1 MDTFNLLIIFFVLL
15 VGAVIF
21 VVNIQRKEQKK
32 AEQFHQAS
40 KFKYRANESANI
52 LSNFAKIPIGEETR
66 KILLQVIQ
74 KNLTAALRIQ
84 PQDRY
89 IRERLP
95 AVNKQLTNTNNK
107 IDSSQLAIP
116 ADPQQLEKLLNSL
129 TKLSNYIIKISK
141 VNKLD
146 LSLTKVSI
154 GKISSL
160 VAETKLSAYIQQI
173 KKGLAMG
180 NYDFAVKRLITTK
193 QLMAGLK
200 TKSNRI
206 IALQERLATL
216 EQEVKTSYQKAKKN
230 KKLQQAKI
238 NQKEPSEDVDNV
250 FGPKKKW

>member
-1 MDTFNLLIIFFVLL
+1 MDTFNLLVIISALL

-21 VVNIQRKEQKK
+21 VVNIQRKEHKK

-74 KNLTAALRIQ
+74 KNLTNALKIQ
-84 PQDRY
+84 PQDKY

-95 AVNKQLTNTNNK
+95 AVNKQLTNTKNK
-107 IDSSQLAIP
+107 IDSSQLTIP
-116 ADPQQLEKLLNSL
+116 ADQQQLDKLLNSL
-129 TKLSNYIIKISK
+129 TKLSSYIIKISK
-141 VNKLD
+141 INKLD
-146 LSLTKVSI
+146 LSLTKTSI

-160 VAETKLSAYIQQI
+160 ITETKLSAYIQQV
-173 KKGLAMG
+173 KKGLATG
-180 NYDFAVKRLITTK
+180 NHDFAVKRLITTK
-193 QLMAGLK
+193 QLITGLK

-206 IALQERLATL
+206 VALQERLAKL
-216 EQEVKTSYQKAKKN
+216 EQEVKISYQKAKEN
-230 KKLQQAKI
+230 KKIQQEKNI
-238 NQKEPSEDVDNV
+238 QEEPSEDLNSV

>member
-1 MDTFNLLIIFFVLL
+1 MDTFNLLIIISALL
-15 VGAVIF
+15 VCAVIF

-74 KNLTAALRIQ
+74 KNLTNALKIQ
-84 PQDRY
+84 PQDKY

-95 AVNKQLTNTNNK
+95 AVNKQLTNTKNK
-107 IDSSQLAIP
+107 IDSSQLTIP
-116 ADPQQLEKLLNSL
+116 ADQQQLDKLLNSL
-129 TKLSNYIIKISK
+129 TKLSSYIIKISK
-141 VNKLD
+141 INKLD
-146 LSLTKVSI
+146 LSLTKTSI

-160 VAETKLSAYIQQI
+160 ITETKLSAYIQQV
-173 KKGLAMG
+173 KKGLATG
-180 NYDFAVKRLITTK
+180 NHDFAVKRLITTK
-193 QLMAGLK
+193 QLITGLK

-206 IALQERLATL
+206 VALQERLAKL
-216 EQEVKTSYQKAKKN
+216 EQEVKISYQKAKEN
-230 KKLQQAKI
+230 KKIQQEKNI
-238 NQKEPSEDVDNV
+238 QEEPSEDLNSV